1 MPILGPKEPSRSL
14 KKAKQWSLTRDF
26 LKQYLTN
33 KQNGYFQSG
42 RLRKEVAYDKLSIE
56 ESCTNNLS
64 SLDVRIN

>member
-1 MPILGPKEPSRSL
+1 MPNLGPKESSRSL
-14 KKAKQWSLTRDF
+14 KKVEQWSL

-42 RLRKEVAYDKLSIE
+42 RLREEVAYEKLSIE

-64 SLDVRIN
+64 SLDVRII